1 MAAGLLRDLADLA
14 PTNALAKRPRWSCSA
29 RRRHAIRPLAQRPRR
44 RAGQPAGQPA
54 GACYRVT
61 DDGVNPPAAE
71 DWLDGASDRSET
83 WWTDWAAW
91 LGERSG
97 ELKRAPK
104 RAGNRRHA
112 VLGPAPGT
120 YVLED

>member
-1 MAAGLLRDLADLA
+1 LRSGHVAALVNPPGN
-14 PTNALAKRPRWSCSA
+14 PQA
-29 RRRHAIRPLAQRPRR
+29 RATASP
-44 RAGQPAGQPA
+44 
-54 GACYRVT
+54 

-71 DWLDGASDRSET
+71 DWLNGASERSET